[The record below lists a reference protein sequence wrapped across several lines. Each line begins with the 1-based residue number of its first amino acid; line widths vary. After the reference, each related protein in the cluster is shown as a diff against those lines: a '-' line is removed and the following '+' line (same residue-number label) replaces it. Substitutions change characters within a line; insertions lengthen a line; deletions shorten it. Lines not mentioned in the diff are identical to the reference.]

1 MKIEY
6 ETEEEFLAHYKP
18 SDYPR
23 PSVTTDVAVFT
34 AENGNPD
41 KLQLLM
47 IRRGN
52 HPCRGMYAL
61 PGGFVNP
68 DETMDQAAGRELM
81 EETGVRPA
89 FMTQMRTFSTPGRD
103 PRGWTIT
110 GAYVSLVNKEE
121 VNAVAGDDAA
131 EAHWFDVNFSIQ
143 AAEEASVHKADA
155 DSPAEKADAVLPAEK
170 ADAESDITVQKT
182 GADASAQT
190 EKSPACGAGDI
201 WTYTLTHGDTC
212 LSAELVD
219 ERKPED
225 IGPRLRLMDSRGL
238 AFDHGE
244 IVAYAIY
251 TVRRLLNAE

>member
-6 ETEEEFLAHYKP
+6 KTEEEFLAHYKP

-23 PSVTTDVAVFT
+23 PSVTTDVAVF
-34 AENGNPD
+34 AADNGNPD
-41 KLQLLM
+41 QLQLLM

-68 DETMDQAAGRELM
+68 DETMDQAARRELM
-81 EETGVRPA
+81 EETGVKPA

-131 EAHWFDVNFSIQ
+131 EAHWFNV
-143 AAEEASVHKADA
+143 ECK
-155 DSPAEKADAVLPAEK
+155 
-170 ADAESDITVQKT
+170 
-182 GADASAQT
+182 
-190 EKSPACGAGDI
+190 AGDT
-201 WTYTLTHGDTC
+201 WTYTLTHGDIC
-212 LSAELVD
+212 LSAELKD

-225 IGPRLRLMDSRGL
+225 VGPNLRLISSQGL

-251 TVRRLLNAE
+251 TVRQLMKAR

>member
-6 ETEEEFLAHYKP
+6 ETEEAFLAHYKP

-34 AENGNPD
+34 AENGDPG
-41 KLQLLM
+41 KLRLLM

-81 EETGVRPA
+81 EETGVRPS
-89 FMTQMRTFSTPGRD
+89 FMTQMRTFSKPGRD

-131 EAHWFDVNFSIQ
+131 EAHWFDVKFSIQ
-143 AAEEASVHKADA
+143 TAEEASAHKADA
-155 DSPAEKADAVLPAEK
+155 DSPAEKADAESEITAQKTE
-170 ADAESDITVQKT
+170 ADAP
-182 GADASAQT
+182 AQT
-190 EKSPACGAGDI
+190 EESPVCGSGDI

-225 IGPRLRLMDSRGL
+225 IGPRLRLIDSRGL

-251 TVRRLLNAE
+251 TVCRLLNAK